1 MGSRKR
7 CVIWPHSLCNLNSYH
22 FSTPAKPVFSKQSAF
37 SHFYVFVGAVP
48 FHATR
53 IPDLFHYM
61 DYSQPVGQH
70 SLFIQAQ
77 SPLEGSP
84 RTLTCTDLMVYG
96 PTVSLHFFFCSI
108 HKKSSIC
115 LESWNV
121 IFAWMY
127 WTFIWILTLKSS
139 NYFINNYFIFRKTYS
154 TSLGL
159 MPFRTEISIITNVL

>member
-1 MGSRKR
+1 M
-7 CVIWPHSLCNLNSYH
+7 
-22 FSTPAKPVFSKQSAF
+22 FSKQSAF

-84 RTLTCTDLMVYG
+84 RTSTCTDLMVYG
-96 PTVSLHFFFCSI
+96 PTVSLRFFFVLYIKNLASAW
-108 HKKSSIC
+108 K
-115 LESWNV
+115 LE
-121 IFAWMY
+121 
-127 WTFIWILTLKSS
+127 ILFLHECIELSFES
-139 NYFINNYFIFRKTYS
+139 
-154 TSLGL
+154 
-159 MPFRTEISIITNVL
+159 